1 MITMGV
7 MMTWATI
14 PLLLLYCLLLI
25 LYYRLAKTEE
35 KDMEAEFRDKY
46 LEYKRGTEMFIP
58 YII

>member
-14 PLLLLYCLLLI
+14 PLLLLYCLLLL
-25 LYYRLAKTEE
+25 LYYRLAKKEE
-35 KDMEAEFRDKY
+35 KDMEAEFGGSY
-46 LEYKRGTEMFIP
+46 LEYKKSTKMFIP